1 MTKNVMVYRLMTK
14 VILSGK
20 LKIKL
25 KLLLLLCTVCL
36 FQPLETNAGIIET
49 GIVRTNSPEGP
60 NESEEFNQQ
69 ELRKISGFVRD
80 ENGEAIPGVS
90 IIIKGTVKGTIS
102 QIDGSF
108 NIEASENDVLVFSF
122 VGMADQEI
130 AVEGKKVIN
139 VVLKNT
145 DLELEEIS
153 IVAYGTKKKVT
164 ITGAISSIGTED
176 LIKMPTA
183 SISNMLAGSVSGL
196 SSVQYSGQPGEDSAN
211 LYIRGLATLNSTSPL
226 VLVDGVER
234 SFTQIDPNE
243 IADITILKDA
253 SSTAVFGVRG
263 ANGVIL
269 VTTRRGKEGAPKI
282 SLTSTF
288 SLQAPTRL
296 GEYVGA
302 RDYMLYINE
311 TDMNDGRSPSFTQ
324 EILDIYN
331 DPNRN
336 KLIYPDTDWQELLYN
351 DYAPQ
356 QQHNINISGGSKRVR
371 YFASVGMFNQ
381 KGIFNGN
388 DALDYNGNFSYKRN
402 NLRVNLDID
411 VTKST
416 LVSINIGGRIENRN
430 EPQGFNDNFF
440 NNIREANPL
449 SAGLVDGLNIKGNPV
464 YMLIPGTGMDY
475 YKRGVDNRIT
485 NVLNLDFNVKQKL
498 EFITKG
504 LDISLKGSYNTY
516 YTAKKTRTTSRPSYT
531 PWIRKDVPWLDAPA
545 TPEEGEEVILI
556 KEGDFGEVNYT
567 DAYGKGRDFYTEL
580 AINYKR
586 GFGGHNVS
594 GLLMYN
600 ASRKYYQSSYPD
612 LPLGY
617 VGIVGRATYDYNN
630 RYLFDFSVGY
640 NGSEKFHRDNRYGLF
655 PSASVGWVVSE
666 ESFLKDNSVLSFLK
680 IRASYGLVGAD
691 NIGRFL
697 YLPDSYRF
705 GGGYIFGGVA
715 GGNNPGGAYEGSI
728 NNKDV
733 TWETAEKQNYGVD
746 MRFLGARLA
755 VSADYFM
762 EKRDNILIRRNTY
775 PTFVAYRPPAV
786 NMGRVDNKGM
796 ELSLKW
802 NDKINDFKYNIGIIG
817 SYAKN
822 TVVFKDEVPNPDNP
836 WTLATGNPL
845 GQPFGYKFLGFYKD
859 GMLNDQGVDAI
870 TAQPTL
876 KEGDCVYADT
886 NGDGAI
892 DNNDRIALGYPN
904 YPLFTAGVNMGLV
917 WKKLSFSMT
926 WNGATKVSRVFE
938 GVLREPLGPT
948 GNRSLMQDQFDN
960 RWTPET
966 AETATLPRASVSSL
980 SKNSQLS
987 SLWIKDASYV
997 RLKNIRVGYDINGN
1011 LLKTIGVKNMNV
1023 FAVGYNLITF
1033 DKLGVLDPEIR
1044 TQGKP
1049 TYPLMKVYSL
1059 GVNIT
1064 F

>member
-1 MTKNVMVYRLMTK
+1 MVYPQRAK
-14 VILSGK
+14 NILPGK
-20 LKIKL
+20 LQIKL
-25 KLLLLLCTVCL
+25 KLLALLCFVCL
-36 FQPLETNAGIIET
+36 FQPMGANAENTSNNPENLGKTSRFDQSEQ
-49 GIVRTNSPEGP
+49 RT
-60 NESEEFNQQ
+60 
-69 ELRKISGFVRD
+69 ISGFVRD

-90 IIIKGTVKGTIS
+90 VVVKGTTRGTVTG
-102 QIDGSF
+102 IDGDFS
-108 NIEASENDVLVFSF
+108 IEVSDNDVLLFSF
-122 VGMADQEI
+122 IGMASQEI
-130 AVEGKKVIN
+130 AVGKKKAIN

-153 IVAYGTKKKVT
+153 VIAYGTQKKVT

-176 LIKMPTA
+176 LVKMPTA
-183 SISNMLAGSVSGL
+183 SVSNMLAGSVSGL
-196 SSVQYSGQPGEDSAN
+196 SSIQYSGQPGEDGAN

-234 SFTQIDPNE
+234 GFTQIDPNE

-269 VTTRRGKEGAPKI
+269 VTTRRGKEGTPEI

-311 TDMNDGRSPSFTQ
+311 TDMNDGRSQSYSQ
-324 EILDIYN
+324 EILDIYE

-336 KLIYPDTDWQELLYN
+336 KLIYPDTDWQEMLYD

-356 QQHNINISGGSKRVR
+356 QQHNVNISGGTKRVR

-388 DALDYNGNFSYKRN
+388 RDLDYNGNFTYRRN
-402 NLRVNLDID
+402 NIRANLDID

-416 LVSINIGGRIENRN
+416 LVSVNIGGRIENRN

-449 SAGLVDGLNIKGNPV
+449 SAGLVDGVNVKGNPE
-464 YMLIPGTGMDY
+464 YLIIPRSGMDY
-475 YKRGVDNRIT
+475 YVRGVDNKTT
-485 NVLNLDFNVKQKL
+485 NVLNLDLKVKQEL
-498 EFITKG
+498 DFITKG
-504 LDISLKGSYNTY
+504 LDLSVKGSYNSY
-516 YTAKKTRTTSRPSYT
+516 YTYKKTRTTSRPSYT
-531 PWIRKDVPWLDAPA
+531 PWFRKDIPWLDAPA
-545 TPEEGEEVILI
+545 TPEEGEEVIMI
-556 KEGDFGEVNYT
+556 KESDYGEVKYT
-567 DAYGKGRDFYTEL
+567 DSYGKGRDFYVEM
-580 AINYKR
+580 AMNYKR
-586 GFGGHNVS
+586 SFGNHNVS

-600 ASRKYYQSSYPD
+600 ASRKYYQKSYPD

-617 VGIVGRATYDYNN
+617 VGMVGRATYDYSS
-630 RYLFDFSVGY
+630 RYLLDFSVGY
-640 NGSEKFHRDNRYGLF
+640 NGSEKFHRKNRYGLF
-655 PSASVGWVVSE
+655 PSASLGWVLTE
-666 ESFLKDNSVLSFLK
+666 EGFLKDNSVISFLK
-680 IRASYGLVGAD
+680 LRASYGLVGAD

-697 YLPDSYRF
+697 YLPDSYKY
-705 GGGYIFGGVA
+705 GGGYNFGGVA

-733 TWETAEKQNYGVD
+733 TWETAQKQNYGID
-746 MRFLGARLA
+746 MRFLGARLSL
-755 VSADYFM
+755 SADYFM
-762 EKRDNILIRRNTY
+762 EKRDDILINRKTF
-775 PTFVAYRPPAV
+775 PTFVAYNPPAV

-796 ELSLKW
+796 ELNLKW
-802 NDKINDFKYNIGIIG
+802 HDKINDFRYNIGVIG

-822 TVVFKDEVPNPDNP
+822 TVVFKDEVPNPENP
-836 WTLATGNPL
+836 WTLGTGQAL
-845 GQPFGYKFLGFYKD
+845 GQPFGYKFLGFYTD

-870 TAQPTL
+870 EAQPTL

-892 DNNDRIALGYPN
+892 DDNDKIAIGYPN
-904 YPLFTAGVNMGLV
+904 YPLFNAGVTMGFN

-948 GNRSLMQDQFDN
+948 GDRSLMQEQFDN

-966 AETATLPRASVSSL
+966 AETATLPRATVSDL
-980 SKNSQLS
+980 AKNSQIS

-997 RLKNIRVGYDINGN
+997 RLKNIRVGYDINGR

-1023 FAVGYNLITF
+1023 FAVGYNLLTF

-1059 GVNIT
+1059 GVNVT